1 MFLGN
6 FSVAN
11 SVANENIPI
20 KTLIST
26 NRKIVNNSTSN
37 VLELRKAGIYNIDGW
52 ITISGDTGT
61 VDVQIWADNSLRDS
75 IVVTTTA
82 DDQFVTVPIVDAVRA
97 VIANYPEVAD
107 ISIRVGTSGYTLDGV
122 IRIEYLQ

>member
-20 KTLIST
+20 RTLIST
-26 NRKIVNNSTSN
+26 NRKIVNNTSVN

-52 ITISGDTGT
+52 ITVSGATGT
-61 VDVQIWADNSLRDS
+61 VDVQVWADSELRDS
-75 IVVTTTA
+75 IAVTTTA
-82 DDQFVTVPIVDAVRA
+82 DDQLVTAPIVDAVRA
-97 VIANYPEVAD
+97 VLSRYPDVAD
-107 ISIRVGTSGYTLDGV
+107 ISLRVGTSGYTLDGV
-122 IRIEYLQ
+122 IRVEYLQ

>member
-20 KTLIST
+20 RTLIST
-26 NRKIVNNSTSN
+26 NRKIVNNTNSN
-37 VLELRKAGIYNIDGW
+37 VLELRKPGIYNLDGW
-52 ITISGDTGT
+52 MTISGDTGT

-75 IVVTTTA
+75 IAVTTTA
-82 DDQFVTVPIVDAVRA
+82 DDQFVTVPIVDAIRA
-97 VIANYPEVAD
+97 AIANYPEVAN
-107 ISIRVGTSGYTLDGV
+107 ISLRVDANGYTLDGLV
-122 IRIEYLQ
+122 RLEYLQ